1 MSRKINSQQLVISL
15 TIQITRIPGRKLTP
29 TKIRRILSL
38 SQMVDQAALAM
49 VVAPVVVVAQ
59 AVDQEVVALQDLVAA
74 QAVDQEAAQAVDQE
88 AAQAVDQEAAAHP
101 DLVVALQIHKYNQ
114 PIIT

>member
-1 MSRKINSQQLVISL
+1 
-15 TIQITRIPGRKLTP
+15 
-29 TKIRRILSL
+29 
-38 SQMVDQAALAM
+38 MVDQAALEM
-49 VVAPVVVVAQ
+49 VVAPVVVV
-59 AVDQEVVALQDLVAA
+59 
-74 QAVDQEAAQAVDQE
+74 AQAVDQE